1 MTIPRFDWEACINL
15 MLQAMQGAQL
25 GLLRLLSWLHLAHD
39 IDGQPAWPF
48 ALRLSGE
55 VMLIDHNVVRALAGA
70 LACLATALLLV
81 VLALAWRRR
90 RWLLLGLAV
99 VLVVFAPWPDQTLV
113 TTAATPTSFHTSP
126 DRFSAAGI
134 VRGEQ
139 IYRQQCIACHG
150 ADGRGNTPRGLSL
163 EVAPPNLSSGLLWR
177 RFDGDLY
184 WSLRHGKG
192 GMPAFDA
199 STSPADR
206 WALIDYLKANAAG
219 VGVAETGSWP
229 RPVAMPDMALDCRES
244 VITRLDQWQGQ
255 RIRLVIG
262 GAGTVPGEDPRLQS
276 VLLGGQ
282 PGSAVGTITCASH
295 EADALRAIA
304 ILTGQP
310 ESRLA
315 GTELLADRDGWLR
328 ARNSG
333 GQWSEQD
340 MLCRSPLASTSPAS
354 PSRSGTG
361 LDQLI
366 AAMDDEPVRFIKGG
380 FVH

>member
-1 MTIPRFDWEACINL
+1 MSLPQFDWEACINL

-25 GLLRLLSWLHLAHD
+25 GLLRLLSWLHLARD

-48 ALRLSGE
+48 ARRLSGE
-55 VMLIDHNVVRALAGA
+55 VLLIDHNVVRALAGV
-70 LACLATALLLV
+70 LACLAAALLL
-81 VLALAWRRR
+81 LALAVAWRRR
-90 RWLLLGLAV
+90 RWLLLGVTVAL
-99 VLVVFAPWPDQTLV
+99 VLFAPWPEQALL

-126 DRFSAAGI
+126 ERFSAAGI

-139 IYRQQCIACHG
+139 LYRQQCIACHG
-150 ADGRGNTPRGLSL
+150 ADGRGNTPLGLSL
-163 EVAPPNLSSGLLWR
+163 AVAPPNLSSGLLWR

-192 GMPAFDA
+192 GMPAFEA

-206 WALIDYLKANAAG
+206 WALLDYLKANAAG
-219 VGVAETGSWP
+219 VGVTDTGSWP
-229 RPVAMPDMALDCRES
+229 RPIALPDMALDCRTS
-244 VITRLDQWQGQ
+244 AVTRLDQWQGQ

-262 GAGTVPGEDPRLQS
+262 GSALNPSEDPRLQS

-282 PGSAVGTITCASH
+282 ASGAVGAIACASH
-295 EADALRAIA
+295 EATALRAIA
-304 ILTGQP
+304 ILTGVP
-310 ESRLA
+310 EDRLA

-333 GQWSEQD
+333 GQWSQQD
-340 MLCRSPLASTSPAS
+340 MLCRSPLAPAGTTSQDG
-354 PSRSGTG
+354 SGTG